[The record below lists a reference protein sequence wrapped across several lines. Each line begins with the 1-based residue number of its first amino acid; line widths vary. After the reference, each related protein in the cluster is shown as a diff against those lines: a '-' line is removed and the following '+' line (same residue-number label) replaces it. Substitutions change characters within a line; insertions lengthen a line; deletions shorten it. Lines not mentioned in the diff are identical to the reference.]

1 MKMRI
6 TWSVI
11 GLLCLSLL
19 TSYPIQATQNG
30 SKAKKPSASGG
41 KAVSAPTEAKVIALS
56 PRGTPPP
63 IKLIPIA
70 QRPASLSGK
79 TVYFVDDGFQGG
91 DLLLK
96 EMIGWFNR
104 NMPDVK
110 TEFRK
115 KGGGGFDSEDPK
127 LWAEIKEKGDAMIMA
142 TGH

>member
-11 GLLCLSLL
+11 GVLCLSLL

-30 SKAKKPSASGG
+30 TQAKKAVAA
-41 KAVSAPTEAKVIALS
+41 KAESTAKGPKITGLN

-63 IKLIPIA
+63 IPLHPMA
-70 QRPASLSGK
+70 QRPASLDGK

-96 EMIGWFNR
+96 EMIGWFGR
-104 NMPDVK
+104 NMPNVK

-115 KGGGGFDSEDPK
+115 KAGGFDGQDTK
-127 LWAEIKEKGDAMIMA
+127 LYAEIKEKGDAMIMA

>member
-1 MKMRI
+1 MKTKI
-6 TWSVI
+6 SWSVVGI
-11 GLLCLSLL
+11 LCLCLL
-19 TSYPIQATQNG
+19 TTYPILATQQG
-30 SKAKKPSASGG
+30 AHAAKPSAVG
-41 KAVSAPTEAKVIALS
+41 SAAKIVALN

-63 IKLIPIA
+63 IELIPMA
-70 QRPASLSGK
+70 PRPASLDGK

-104 NMPDVK
+104 NMPNVK

-115 KGGGGFDSEDPK
+115 KAGGFDGPDPK
-127 LWAEIKEKGDAMIMA
+127 LYAEIQEKGDAMVMA

>member
-1 MKMRI
+1 M
-6 TWSVI
+6 
-11 GLLCLSLL
+11 
-19 TSYPIQATQNG
+19 
-30 SKAKKPSASGG
+30 
-41 KAVSAPTEAKVIALS
+41 
-56 PRGTPPP
+56 
-63 IKLIPIA
+63 A